1 MSQTGLYRI
10 QDYVTN
16 GIISH
21 SGLCRKQ
28 VYIAFGI
35 MSQMGLFSIRH
46 YVPFGIQ
53 SFVIMSF
60 GDTYVVRVYV
70 VGGYIAQVHALRDYD
85 VRQNVLI
92 KQVFLSWHSLILFF
106 LVSI

>member
-1 MSQTGLYRI
+1 M
-10 QDYVTN
+10 
-16 GIISH
+16 
-21 SGLCRKQ
+21 GLC
-28 VYIAFGI
+28 
-35 MSQMGLFSIRH
+35 SIRH

-53 SFVIMSF
+53 SFEIMSF
-60 GDTYVVRVYV
+60 GDKYVVRVYV

-106 LVSI
+106 LVSIWLINSIMFVPLVLFFKCQLSAVFKHPQIQIHRY